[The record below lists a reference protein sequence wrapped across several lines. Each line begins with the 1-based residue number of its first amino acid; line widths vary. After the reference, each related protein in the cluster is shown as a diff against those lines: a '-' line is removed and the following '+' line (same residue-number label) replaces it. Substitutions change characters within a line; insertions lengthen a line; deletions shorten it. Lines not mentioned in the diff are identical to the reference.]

1 MTGEEIISAVKAN
14 GTKYVCVTGGEPLLQ
29 KPVFDLVKKLC
40 DFKYLVS
47 IETSG
52 SLSCL
57 DVDLRAKLVIDV
69 KTPDS
74 GAANSFNFTN
84 LKLPH
89 KDIEF
94 KFVICSES
102 DFEWSEN
109 FIRQYDFLQ
118 NFSIFYSP
126 SHQIIDAKWLAER
139 ILQKKSTARLH
150 LQLHKYIWSADTRGV

>member
-1 MTGEEIISAVKAN
+1 MTEDQIIEAVKNN
-14 GTKYVCVTGGEPLLQ
+14 GAKHVCITGGEPLLQ
-29 KPVFDLVKKLC
+29 KSVYDLIKKLC
-40 DFKYLVS
+40 DFSYLVS
-47 IETSG
+47 VETGG
-52 SLSCL
+52 SLSCAN
-57 DVDLRAKLVIDV
+57 VDLRAKLVIDV

-74 GAANSFNFTN
+74 GAANSFNFKN
-84 LKLPH
+84 LELAH

-94 KFVICSES
+94 KFVICSEN

>member
-1 MTGEEIISAVKAN
+1 MSEEEILKQIKNNQS
-14 GTKYVCVTGGEPLLQ
+14 KYVCITGGEPLLQ
-29 KPVFDLVKKLC
+29 KPVFDLIKKLC
-40 DFKYLVS
+40 DFNYLVS
-47 IETSG
+47 VETSG
-52 SLSCL
+52 SIFCQS
-57 DVDLRAKLVIDV
+57 VDQRAKLVIDV

-74 GAANSFNFTN
+74 GAANSFNFKN
-84 LKLPH
+84 LDLPH

-94 KFVICSES
+94 KFVICSEK

-139 ILQKKSTARLH
+139 ILQKKSTTLAFT
-150 LQLHKYIWSADTRGV
+150 AT